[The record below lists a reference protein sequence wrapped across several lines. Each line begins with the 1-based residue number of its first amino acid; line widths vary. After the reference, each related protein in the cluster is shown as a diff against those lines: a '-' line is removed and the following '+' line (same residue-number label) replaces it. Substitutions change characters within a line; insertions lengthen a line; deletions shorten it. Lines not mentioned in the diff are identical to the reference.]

1 MKKTFFFIAICLAV
15 GCQKAKNKSESNA
28 TAENKVVT
36 YDMEQAPPPPPPP
49 PPASNA
55 TMNKMVM
62 RDANESGNITLSANR
77 ATSAVSDTVQLDAAP
92 VKHIV
97 FPTSTYSTP
106 LRKIVRTAQIKSKV
120 DNTEQATYKIEQIT
134 RKFNGFVTQTH
145 LESRNLNQSET
156 PISKDS
162 TLETSQ
168 FEVGNKITLRVPNQ
182 HLDTFLVEMS
192 RLYTHLD
199 FRQVNAQD
207 LTATFLT
214 NQLKAQ
220 LRDNSAKRIAQAS
233 DEKGKRLSDIT
244 DAEEVRVN
252 MKDAAIEQ
260 QIQNLETDYDIAF
273 SVVNLDIYQNAV
285 VSKTM
290 KVNVSSLNASANFGF
305 RLTTA
310 LANGWSILMEIFLFV
325 VSLWGFML
333 IGFAA
338 VWGFKKVKSLNY
350 FPAKS

>member
-1 MKKTFFFIAICLAV
+1 MKKTFFFITICLAV
-15 GCQKAKNKSESNA
+15 GCQKAKNKSESNV

-49 PPASNA
+49 SASA
-55 TMNKMVM
+55 TTMNKMVM
-62 RDANESGNITLSANR
+62 SDANESGNITLSANR

-92 VKHIV
+92 IKHIV

-106 LRKIVRTAQIKSKV
+106 LRKIIRTAQIKSKV
-120 DNTEQATYKIEQIT
+120 ENTEQATYKIEQIA

-145 LESRNLNQSET
+145 LESRNLNHSET
-156 PISKDS
+156 PISNDS
-162 TLETSQ
+162 TLEATQ
-168 FEVGNKITLRVPNQ
+168 FEVGNKLTLRVPNQ

-220 LRDNSAKRIAQAS
+220 LRDNSAQRIAKAS

-244 DAEEVRVN
+244 DAEESRVQL
-252 MKDAAIEQ
+252 KDAAIEQ

-273 SVVNLDIYQNAV
+273 SVVNVDIYQNAM

-290 KVNVSSLNASANFGF
+290 KASAAHLNTHANFGF

-325 VSLWGFML
+325 VSLWGFIL
-333 IGFAA
+333 IGFSA
-338 VWGFKKVKSLNY
+338 VWGFKQLKRLNY
-350 FPAKS
+350 FPAKP